1 MSSDARWWL
10 VRARYADGWRS
21 RLVDARESSVHLAAD
36 VEGALPRFITV
47 TAVDR
52 VGIESPP
59 VVIQHGDH

>member
-1 MSSDARWWL
+1 
-10 VRARYADGWRS
+10 
-21 RLVDARESSVHLAAD
+21 VDARESSVHLAAD

-59 VVIQHGDH
+59 VIVQHGDH